1 MYLFPKRALRF
12 LIATIKIMNY
22 PIPASEKQRLEALQS
37 LNILDT
43 LPEKDYDDITRLAS
57 QICGAP
63 VSLLSF
69 IDTDRQWY
77 KSTHGYEIEVL
88 PREISFCTH
97 AIMTPDEPTIINDM
111 TTDDRFSSNPLVK
124 EDPKVRFYVA
134 VPLVFEGEAIGTICV
149 VDLKPKELESEQV
162 EALKILAGQAMR
174 LLDLRKALA
183 VMKETQRVKEI
194 AYDNLQE
201 FAHIVSHDLKAPI
214 RGIKMLSEALDED
227 YGKDLDQSGQE
238 YIQLMKSSAE
248 DAIDL
253 VDDILRYSEAIQKL
267 KDSTDD
273 VCVKSIL
280 DEVVPKLNAPEH
292 FQFNFGNDL
301 PKFKTSRVAVEQ
313 ILTNLISN
321 AIKYNDKE
329 NPEVKVNCYETGKY
343 IKFEIADNGVGIE
356 EKDLKRIFNLFD
368 RGNRI
373 NLNKKNNSHG
383 IGLSIVK
390 KLVEHLDGEIQIES
404 EPGVGTKFE
413 FMIPRSNN

>member
-1 MYLFPKRALRF
+1 
-12 LIATIKIMNY
+12 MNY
-22 PIPASEKQRLEALQS
+22 PVPASEKQRLEALQS

-111 TTDDRFSSNPLVK
+111 TTDDRFSSNPLVT
-124 EDPKVRFYVA
+124 EDPKVRFYAA

-149 VDLKPKELESEQV
+149 VDLKPKRLEPAQI
-162 EALKILAGQAMR
+162 EALEILSGQAMR

-183 VMKETQRVKEI
+183 IMKETQRVKEI

-227 YGKDLDQSGQE
+227 YGKDLDESGQE
-238 YIQLMKSSAE
+238 YIQLMKNSAE

-292 FQFNFGNDL
+292 FHFDLGNNL

-329 NPEVKVNCYETGKY
+329 KPEVKVNCYETGKY